1 MAYNKLT
8 QCVICI
14 EGQKK
19 EDDFSCRQIGKRVF
33 YSFQNQE
40 EEEEGEEEKEE
51 RNIFTCDSCHFWEA
65 RADGFSGV
73 VPMAWTIMHAKEW
86 TARKEAGLTDFN
98 GSLFFPDG
106 DVNIPKFKEVRDRSS
121 RLRTL
126 NNRGITIQMPVE
138 LSDEASRQPY
148 IRTFYQ
154 KYTMAAGIVIQPGES
169 HKVAL
174 NRQDP
179 RVQDNHTIR
188 LRHKLDHAIEWENWA
203 TAQELF
209 DQILDVNPLQR
220 RPPTPTEE
228 KGEPEPKRSRRDDE
242 EPQSRNER
250 RLCYSCRQR
259 GHEIKDCPIEEEFQP
274 GPLNPHDEE

>member
-1 MAYNKLT
+1 MAYNKIT
-8 QCVICI
+8 QCVVCI
-14 EGQKK
+14 EGQRK
-19 EDDFSCRQIGKRVF
+19 EDNFRIRQIEKRVS
-33 YSFQNQE
+33 YLALHQDGEDYEVE
-40 EEEEGEEEKEE
+40 EED
-51 RNIFTCDSCHFWEA
+51 RNIFICDSCHFWEA

-73 VPMAWTIMHAKEW
+73 TPMAWTIMHAKEW
-86 TARKEAGLTDFN
+86 TARKEAGLTEFS

-106 DVNIPKFKEVRDRSS
+106 DVNIPKFKEVQDRSS

-126 NNRGITIQMPVE
+126 NNRGITIEMPVE
-138 LSDEASRQPY
+138 LSDEACRQPH

-169 HKVAL
+169 HKMAL

-188 LRHKLDHAIEWENWA
+188 LRHKLEHAIEWENWA

-220 RPPTPTEE
+220 RPPTPTQE
-228 KGEPEPKRSRRDDE
+228 KGEPEPKRPRRDDE
-242 EPQSRNER
+242 EPQIGNGR
-250 RLCYSCRQR
+250 RLCYACRQR

-274 GPLNPHDEE
+274 GPLNPHTEE